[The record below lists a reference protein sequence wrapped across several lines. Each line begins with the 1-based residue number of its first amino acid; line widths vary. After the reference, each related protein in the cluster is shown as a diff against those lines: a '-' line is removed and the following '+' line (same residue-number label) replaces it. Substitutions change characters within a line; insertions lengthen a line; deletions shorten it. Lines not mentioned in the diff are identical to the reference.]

1 VRKASLAVLVV
12 ALGLAA
18 VAFIPDDG
26 EQVTLVARFDDVG
39 DLAASAPVMMADVQ
53 VGKVDEIELDGIQAL
68 VTLSIDPGTGV
79 PQGTIARIRRTSL
92 LGERIVDLVIPETV
106 PADAP
111 LLQSGEEIQLTET
124 RPDLEDLVREGV
136 DVLAPIA
143 ASEVATLVDEG
154 AKGFGGKGDELRTML
169 TNFEQIVDAYAEN
182 TDEIQG
188 VIENVGQFNEI
199 LATKAKSHA
208 KSVANSARA
217 IGILR
222 EEIHRLED
230 AINALTRLSEGG
242 RLILEDHSDE
252 MSRFFQQMK
261 VILGV
266 LQEEQDSIELFLDW
280 APNHNQNTQI
290 TELYDFVQIYQD
302 FIICGLNEDDDDP
315 ARNCK
320 EGGGG

>member
-1 VRKASLAVLVV
+1 VRRASLALLVV

-18 VAFIPDDG
+18 VAFIHDDG
-26 EQVTLVARFDDVG
+26 EDITLMARFDDVG

-53 VGKVDEIELDGIQAL
+53 VGKVDEIELDGIRAL
-68 VTLSIDPGTGV
+68 VTLSIDPGTEV
-79 PQGTIARIRRTSL
+79 PQGAIARIRRTSL

-111 LLQSGEEIQLTET
+111 LLQSGQEIQLTET

-154 AKGFGGKGDELRTML
+154 AKGFGGKGDELRAML
-169 TNFEQIVDAYAEN
+169 TNFEQIVDAYAKN

-199 LATKAKSHA
+199 LATRAKSHA

-290 TELYDFVQIYQD
+290 TELYDFVQVYQD
-302 FIICGLNEDDDDP
+302 FIICGLTEDDDDP

-320 EGGGG
+320 EGQGG

>member
-1 VRKASLAVLVV
+1 MRRGSLALLVV
-12 ALGLAA
+12 
-18 VAFIPDDG
+18 VAFVGVGFMHDDG
-26 EQVTLVARFDDVG
+26 EELTLVARFDDVG

-53 VGKVDEIELDGIQAL
+53 VGKVDQIELDGIRAL
-68 VTLSIDPGTGV
+68 VTLTLDPGTAV

-92 LGERIVDLVIPETV
+92 LGERIVDLEIPETV

-111 LLQSGEEIQLTET
+111 LLQSGQEILLTET

-169 TNFEQIVDAYAEN
+169 SNFEKIVGAYAAN
-182 TDEIQG
+182 TKEIEG
-188 VIENVGQFNEI
+188 VIENLGQFNEI
-199 LATKAKSHA
+199 LATRARSHA
-208 KSVANSARA
+208 KSVANSAQA

-222 EEIHRLED
+222 EEIDRLEA
-230 AINALTRLSEGG
+230 AIRALTRLSQGG

-252 MSRFFQQMK
+252 MSRFFQQMR

-266 LQEEQDSIELFLDW
+266 LQEEQDSIALFLEW

-290 TELYDFVQIYQD
+290 TEVYDFVQVYQD
-302 FIICGLNEDDDDP
+302 FIICGLNEDNSDP

-320 EGGGG
+320 EGHGG